1 MDPNHPGF
9 TPGGYGGQGYGGGYA
24 AAAVFYPAATTP
36 DDGYYGS
43 DAYNAGVSKDTGL
56 YPGSVDFSASTEA
69 GYYHHIEGFQPQ
81 IFGAPITAMAYETE
95 YEAIF
100 VASATQ
106 SMSRGRYNHRASM
119 LVTHSTLDAMLYSS
133 VAAQPEGPP
142 KVLNAIYES
151 VYGGPAPLTSGGGR
165 NLPSHV
171 FRPLYGTADP
181 ALPENGPRVFQ
192 MGIRKLIPT
201 GQGYVASIS
210 PSGVRLHSH
219 GGLQL
224 VDHHTEGMLC
234 GTLHPH
240 HQGPATHLTVGGRA
254 LGKETSEKS
263 GKQQVLCMDMWQDL
277 RVVAS
282 YTIDRPT
289 GGDTKNAVTA
299 MATLEARNAVVAGC
313 TDGTIRMV
321 DSRLRETAKIR
332 SHFGGVVSLAASP
345 DGTLLA
351 TTGYGSRG
359 QAGMESLYAFP
370 DPTVFLYDMRYLGR
384 GGIPHNFAG
393 VGAGPR
399 FVDFLP
405 AMDGQ
410 ASNRFIV
417 ASGQVGGGLQIIEPF
432 QESVDARSSNF
443 LVPALERGESI
454 TAMSLSEDRL
464 GLGTSR
470 GNVLQYRL
478 AGFGQATSKKKILEL
493 PSFTPSPPALSLDPA
508 LLSSPDPALR
518 NGLTDATKSIFS
530 AYILTKEANVSA
542 LGNRFTSFGP
552 LMSNPLIGGSR
563 LQVSSR
569 LLQSATHSVDFLQTI
584 PTSNLEVDLFDDH
597 RSNNVD
603 RSGSRSQPKQNPN
616 KLLHSSKLYSLAYE
630 ESFNRSKKGSRQ
642 GRVKDGVEGGD
653 DNLMDIPTMYRLT
666 MRPGGKLAG
675 LFSHADR
682 NSTGILPGWDYPPTM
697 PNAFVPPILMLL
709 YCIPET
715 RMLMLRAQTAERA
728 NATWNDKSL
737 TPEIGFLFHR
747 IDSLTRTGLIFPS
760 SFPGKTVRLEAWA
773 PMNFMSSLA
782 STPEAEQLQILD
794 GSPAAADLPRR
805 AEAFYRFLLY
815 QIDKEVV
822 RGKPMDSFGGIDFT
836 SVNEFVSG
844 TGPPSTSSTR
854 AMTVELYYGPFLSKD
869 EPSSFG
875 EVLQHS
881 LCREMRLRAWN
892 QKSNSYETIVQRKIA
907 TSLPTLLSVSCSCA
921 GRKEE
926 EGLKLWRGRIPF
938 GWLPE
943 RIEIE
948 LSTNG
953 NVIVREEVLD
963 KETEQEVWKEYEGIG
978 SIPDYVANLIA
989 EKKSPSAPCKRRYR
1003 LEAVVPLIRDDFDRK
1018 SVDEIAGAVGTDVF
1032 GHQIL
1037 HQRVPNAVTLRAL
1050 KSQLHEVLSVSGRLS
1065 SLDMTVVGYSEKD
1078 SLHQRQRRLEDK
1090 IKDVESRETAD
1101 DWYAMNGYAVSL
1113 SSSRD
1118 ARAFH
1123 QKFKEPSICLFRVE
1137 DSLDAVV
1144 ASFESD
1150 FRVPPDII
1158 RTLSL
1163 TNGSKS
1169 PHASNQKPET
1179 LPREGDL
1186 VAFDAEFVSVQEEVS
1201 SLTESGAKT
1210 TIQEPRHSIARISLI
1225 DCRSGAIV
1233 FDDHVVPREPVVD
1246 YLTRF
1251 SGIVAKDLD
1260 PKQSPHHLIS
1270 TRAGYLKL
1278 RCLVERGC
1286 IFVGHGLKQDF
1297 WTSNL
1302 VVPPSQIIDTVELYH
1317 KPAQRYVSLRFLAN
1331 FVLKRDMQQDIH
1343 DSVEDAT
1350 AAFELYKKAVA
1361 LKAAGKFGEMLDDL
1375 YAHGQKADWK
1385 VGVADDA

>member
-1 MDPNHPGF
+1 V
-9 TPGGYGGQGYGGGYA
+9 Q
-24 AAAVFYPAATTP
+24 
-36 DDGYYGS
+36 
-43 DAYNAGVSKDTGL
+43 
-56 YPGSVDFSASTEA
+56 
-69 GYYHHIEGFQPQ
+69 GFQPQ
-81 IFGAPITAMAYETE
+81 VFGAPVSALAYDTHHEAM
-95 YEAIF
+95 F
-100 VASATQ
+100 VASVAQ
-106 SMSRGRYNHRASM
+106 SMGRGRYHNHRASM

-133 VAAQPEGPP
+133 VAGQPEAPP

-151 VYGGPAPLTSGGGR
+151 VYGSPASRLAGGR
-165 NLPSHV
+165 PNGLLPPSHA
-171 FRPLYGTADP
+171 FTPPYGVADP
-181 ALPENGPRVFQ
+181 ALPEAGPGRLYQ
-192 MGIRKLIPT
+192 MGIRTLLPT
-201 GQGYVASIS
+201 GQGYVASIA

-224 VDHHTEGMLC
+224 VDHHVEGLLC
-234 GTLHPH
+234 GTCPQH
-240 HQGPATHLTVGGRA
+240 GDGSPATHLTVGGRA
-254 LGKETSEKS
+254 LGKELSAKS
-263 GKQQVLCMDMWQDL
+263 GTQQVLCLDLWQDL
-277 RVVAS
+277 RVIAS
-282 YTIDRPT
+282 YTIDR
-289 GGDTKNAVTA
+289 GGDTNTAVTA

-313 TDGTIRMV
+313 TDGSIRMV
-321 DSRLRETAKIR
+321 DSRLRETAKIK
-332 SHFGGVVSLAASP
+332 SHFGGVTSLAASL

-351 TTGYGSRG
+351 STGYGSRG

-384 GGIPHNFAG
+384 GGIPHSFAG

-417 ASGQVGGGLQIIEPF
+417 ASGQAGGGLHIIEPF

-470 GNVLQYRL
+470 GNVMQYRL
-478 AGFGQATSKKKILEL
+478 AGFGPATSKKKILEL
-493 PSFTPSPPALSLDPA
+493 PSFTPPLPALSLDPA
-508 LLSSPDPALR
+508 LLSSPDPASR
-518 NGLTDATKSIFS
+518 NGMTDAIKSIFS

-542 LGNRFTSFGP
+542 LGNRSFGP
-552 LMSNPLIGGSR
+552 LMSNPLVGGSK

-569 LLQSATHSVDFLQTI
+569 LLQSATHSVDFVQTI
-584 PTSNLEVDLFDDH
+584 PTSNLEVDLFADH
-597 RSNNVD
+597 RSQKKD
-603 RSGSRSQPKQNPN
+603 RSGSRLQPKQNPN
-616 KLLHSSKLYSLAYE
+616 KLLQCSKLYSLAYE

-642 GRVKDGVEGGD
+642 GRSKDGADGGE
-653 DNLMDIPTMYRLT
+653 DNLMDIPTLYRLT

-682 NSTGILPGWDYPPTM
+682 NSTGMLPGWDYPPTM

-728 NATWNDKSL
+728 NATWKDKSL

-747 IDSLTRTGLIFPS
+747 IDALARTGLIFPS
-760 SFPGKTVRLEAWA
+760 SFPGKMVHLEAWA
-773 PMNFMSSLA
+773 PMNFMSCLA

-794 GSPAAADLPRR
+794 GSPAAADMPRR
-805 AEAFYRFLLY
+805 AEAFYRFILY
-815 QIDKEVV
+815 QIDKEAV

-844 TGPPSTSSTR
+844 AGPPSTSSTR

-875 EVLQHS
+875 DVLQLS

-892 QKSNSYETIVQRKIA
+892 QKSDSYETIVQRKIA
-907 TSLPTLLSVSCSCA
+907 TSLPTLLSVSCVCA

-948 LSTNG
+948 LPTNG
-953 NVIVREEVLD
+953 TVIVREENLD
-963 KETEQEVWKEYEGIG
+963 KETNQQVWKEYEGTG
-978 SIPDYVANLIA
+978 SIPDFVSDLIA
-989 EKKSPSAPCKRRYR
+989 QRKSQSAPSKRRYR

-1037 HQRVPNAVTLRAL
+1037 HQRVPNAVALRVFN
-1050 KSQLHEVLSVSGRLS
+1050 SQLQEVSAVIGRLS
-1065 SLDMTVVGYSEKD
+1065 SLGMTIVGASEKD
-1078 SLHQRQRRLEDK
+1078 NLLERQRRLEDK
-1090 IKDVESRETAD
+1090 IKDVESRESED
-1101 DWYAMNGYAVSL
+1101 NWYAMNGYVVSP

-1123 QKFKEPSICLFRVE
+1123 QRFKEPSICLFRAE
-1137 DSLDAVV
+1137 DSLDAAV

-1150 FRVPPDII
+1150 FTVPPDVI

-1163 TNGSKS
+1163 TNGAKS
-1169 PHASNQKPET
+1169 PHAANQKPEA

-1201 SLTESGAKT
+1201 TLTERGAKT
-1210 TIQEPRHSIARISLI
+1210 TIQEPRFSIARISVL
-1225 DCRSGAIV
+1225 DTRSTGAIL

-1278 RCLVERGC
+1278 RYLVERGC

-1302 VVPPSQIIDTVELYH
+1302 VVPPCQIIDTVEIYH

-1331 FVLKRDMQQDIH
+1331 FVLRRDMQQDIH

-1361 LKAAGKFGEMLDDL
+1361 LKGLGKFDELLDDL
-1375 YAHGQKADWK
+1375 YAHGQNADWK
-1385 VGVADDA
+1385 VGVEEA